1 MPRRRPLPTTEALEP
16 ATDSRD
22 AGGFHTD
29 LSSGKKDPIRESLLG
44 RAKQSVKQDLRH
56 PAAFMF
62 PLRLFIGIGWLR
74 AFAEKVISPA
84 WFDGQAVAAFLDAQ
98 VAGDAVSFPLYEQ
111 LIQSVLRPGSRWIGW
126 VVMAL
131 QLLVGLGIMTGTY
144 TNLALLIGSA
154 MNANFILAGQISP
167 SVFYI
172 VIQTVLFVTGAGAIL
187 GSDGKRARRPE
198 PEVVPSILL
207 VAHPDMRRTSNADK
221 VAVGGLAGVAGALSW
236 FGFAHAT
243 DWSPSGVGDPA
254 LVFGTVMGVGA
265 LSLIIL
271 RLRLGALGKPRG
283 PGS

>member
-1 MPRRRPLPTTEALEP
+1 MPRRRRLSTTETLESVI
-16 ATDSRD
+16 DLRVE
-22 AGGFHTD
+22 AGPHTD
-29 LSSGKKDPIRESLLG
+29 LSSGKKNPLRESFLG
-44 RAKQSVKQDLRH
+44 RVTKSVRKDLRH

-74 AFAEKVISPA
+74 AFAEKVISPD
-84 WFDGQAVAAFLDAQ
+84 WFDGQAVVAFLDAQ
-98 VAGDAVSFPLYEQ
+98 VARDAVSFPLYEQ
-111 LIQSVLRPGSRWIGW
+111 LIQSVLRPGTRWVGW
-126 VVMAL
+126 IVMPL
-131 QLLVGLGIMTGTY
+131 QLVVGLGIITGTY

-154 MNANFILAGQISP
+154 MNANFIMAGQINP
-167 SVFYI
+167 SAFYI

-198 PEVVPSILL
+198 GIPSILL
-207 VAHPDMRRTSNADK
+207 VAHPDLRRTSNADQ
-221 VAVGGLAGVAGALSW
+221 VAVGALAGVAGALSW

-254 LVFGTVMGVGA
+254 LVLGTVMGVGA

-271 RLRLGALGKPRG
+271 RFRLSFARPKE